1 MSKQFHSRRKFLRTL
16 SGFTGLSLAPNAFS
30 QINQMQV
37 PAPLASAQAMP
48 LATHAEKQLDFL
60 HLHTGESLSTTFF
73 SDNQFVATEMSDVN
87 YLLRDH
93 HNGEVYTM
101 NPELLNLLYDVRTAL
116 GTKNPFHVISAY
128 RSPATNEKLRRN
140 SSKVAKKSLHMQ
152 GKAIDIRIPG
162 VDVKDIHKAALAVK
176 GGGVGLYTRSDFV
189 HLDVGRVRR
198 WGK

>member
-1 MSKQFHSRRKFLRTL
+1 MSKQLHSRRKFLRTL
-16 SGFTGLSLAPNAFS
+16 SGFTGLSMAPNAFA
-30 QINQMQV
+30 QINKLPFSGNQEM
-37 PAPLASAQAMP
+37 PLASGKD
-48 LATHAEKQLDFL
+48 KQLDFL

-73 SDNQFVATEMSDVN
+73 SGNQFVATEMSDVN

-93 HNGEVYTM
+93 HNGEVYDM
-101 NPELLNLLYDVRTAL
+101 NPELLNLLYDVRSAL
-116 GTKNPFHVISAY
+116 GTQKPIHVISAY
-128 RSPATNEKLRRN
+128 RSPATNEKLRKN
-140 SSKVAKKSLHMQ
+140 STKVAKKSLHMQ

-162 VDVKDIHKAALAVK
+162 VDVKDIHQAALAVK